1 MIITL
6 CGSARFEPWYLAW
19 NEALSF
25 SGRAVF
31 SLASLDHYQGMS
43 GYSLEEKQV
52 LDEVQRLKIRASD
65 GIAVLNVFAYIG
77 DSTLEAIRYARAEG
91 KQTYFLESWGEG
103 NGIGRGHFAHVQAT
117 RDVYGVPREYG
128 SPISTVMDHRRPSIW
143 DLLPGAGEMRTAIV
157 ARLRRRLEP
166 VAGGWGA

>member
-31 SLASLDHYQGMS
+31 SLAALDHYQGVS
-43 GYSLEEKQV
+43 GYSIQEKAV

-65 GIAVLNVFAYIG
+65 GIAVLNVFAYMG
-77 DSTLEAIRYARAEG
+77 DSTLEAIRYARSEN
-91 KQTYFLESWGEG
+91 KLTYFLESWGEG
-103 NGIGRGHFAHVQAT
+103 NGIGQGHFAHVQAA
-117 RDVYGVPREYG
+117 RDLYNVPKVYG
-128 SPISTVMDHRRPSIW
+128 SPIGTVMSHQRPPIW
-143 DLLPGAGEMRTAIV
+143 DLLPEASEMRTAIV

-166 VAGGWGA
+166 IVGGWGA